1 MPTREGGHKVKVGAL
16 CPSTFKIA
24 LAPMGVYILSY
35 RLGSLNCI
43 ETFADDDD
51 DYVRLC
57 NLGGLVNNYHKR
69 EIKMKRLVVG
79 PLLVGSR
86 PGSRALYLLL
96 NPARSLN
103 IW

>member
-1 MPTREGGHKVKVGAL
+1 
-16 CPSTFKIA
+16 
-24 LAPMGVYILSY
+24 MGVYILSY

-51 DYVRLC
+51 DDVRLC

-69 EIKMKRLVVG
+69 EIKMKGLVGG

-86 PGSRALYLLL
+86 PASRALYLLL

>member
-1 MPTREGGHKVKVGAL
+1 
-16 CPSTFKIA
+16 
-24 LAPMGVYILSY
+24 MGVYILSY

-51 DYVRLC
+51 DDVRLC

-69 EIKMKRLVVG
+69 EIKNERIGGRPSVG
-79 PLLVGSR
+79 GIEAWVSG
-86 PGSRALYLLL
+86 LYLLL